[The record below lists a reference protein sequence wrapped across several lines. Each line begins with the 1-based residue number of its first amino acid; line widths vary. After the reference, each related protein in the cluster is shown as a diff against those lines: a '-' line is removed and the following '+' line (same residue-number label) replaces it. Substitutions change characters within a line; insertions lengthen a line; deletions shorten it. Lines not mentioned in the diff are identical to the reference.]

1 MNDEMKLRCLKGAKD
16 LYHKAYYTYNDL
28 SLEIE
33 TFNAAALLE
42 RAALSECEC
51 IPGRPVCPACVE
63 LAEILYRDN
72 LFPIEGEI

>member
-1 MNDEMKLRCLKGAKD
+1 MLGGSEGLVPQG
-16 LYHKAYYTYNDL
+16 HYTYNDL
-28 SLEIE
+28 SLEVE

-42 RAALSECEC
+42 RAALAECEC
-51 IPGRPVCPACVE
+51 VPGRPVCPACVE